1 MLMGMLAS
9 VSRPLA
15 IVISAV
21 AASVTMLVMDLT
33 FLGVIASG
41 FYDAQLGALKAPAV
55 YWPAALAF
63 YALYLG
69 ALMVH
74 AVLPATSLRNAAWR
88 GAGMGLLAYGT
99 YDLTNWAVIRD
110 WPGMLVPIDMAWGVL
125 LTGTAAAAGYAA
137 WSRLG
142 KGSARSNNS
151 KGIHSS

>member
-1 MLMGMLAS
+1 MITT

-15 IVISAV
+15 IVITVV

-41 FYDAQLGALKAPAV
+41 FYDAQLGGLRAPAV
-55 YWPAALAF
+55 YWPAAGAF

-74 AVLPATSLRNAAWR
+74 AVLPAKSLRNAASR

-110 WPGMLVPIDMAWGVL
+110 WPGLLVPVDMAWGVL
-125 LTGTAAAAGYAA
+125 LTGTAAAAGYAV

-142 KGSARSNNS
+142 HGGSGFHNSNTFNNS
-151 KGIHSS
+151 KEM